1 MKSRLENALEARE
14 VANAMKRGRFMRRCA
29 MTVSTSA
36 LLFGILSQG
45 AVAQEQ
51 EDEDPAQMEKV
62 LVLGSQIAGAKVSGA
77 LPVSVV
83 SPDEIQATGAV
94 SADELFRTIPSA
106 GDISFNGTYL
116 GGGNSN
122 AARGDVSTVSLRGLA
137 QGNTLVLI
145 NGRRSVVHPTS
156 QTDNQ
161 TPVFG
166 YNINAIPV
174 QGLARVEVLK
184 DGAAALYGSDA
195 VAGVV
200 NNVLRSD
207 FEGFDVS
214 MQYGLA
220 EGTNL
225 KEFTADMLYGTD
237 FANGK
242 GNISLYVGGTTRE
255 ALLRSDQEY
264 TNLSD
269 MRPLTDSTN

>member
-1 MKSRLENALEARE
+1 MRSMEEEGVVVAKGGALCA
-14 VANAMKRGRFMRRCA
+14 KPSRFMRRCA
-29 MTVSTSA
+29 MTVSTGA
-36 LLFGILSQG
+36 LLLGVLSQG
-45 AVAQEQ
+45 ALAQEAE
-51 EDEDPAQMEKV
+51 EDDTAQMEKV
-62 LVLGSQIAGAKVSGA
+62 LVVGSQIAGAKVSGA
-77 LPVSVV
+77 LPVAVV

-94 SADELFRTIPSA
+94 SAEELFRTIPSA

-166 YNINAIPV
+166 YNVNAIPV
-174 QGLARVEVLK
+174 QGLSRVEVLK

-200 NNVLRSD
+200 NNVLQSD
-207 FEGFDVS
+207 FEGFNVS

-242 GNISLYVGGTTRE
+242 GNISLYVGGTTRDS
-255 ALLRSDQEY
+255 LLRSDQEY
-264 TNLSD
+264 TNLS
-269 MRPLTDSTN
+269 